1 MEDLFVSAEE
11 LSTELSAV
19 LGRAVGI
26 GGGQA
31 EAGEGAE
38 GSEHKEIVNII
49 FNSYDVYEK
58 VKRNKLMNLSYL
70 IQISY

>member
-26 GGGQA
+26 GSRQA
-31 EAGEGAE
+31 ETREGAE